1 MKPGPLATGEGAVS
15 QDPFGI
21 IVLAGGRGTR
31 LGGRDKPGLVVGGRT
46 LLGAVVAA
54 GAAAGA
60 RQVIVV
66 GPERAGLDGV
76 LFVAEEP
83 LGAGPVPALRR
94 GLAEAAPPWMAV
106 LAADLPFLRADD
118 LRALR
123 RAAAGHDGAVLADD
137 AGRPQWLLGCWRTE
151 TLRRATAGY
160 DGTSLGGL
168 LGPLGPVLVR
178 RVPVP
183 GEPPSWLDCDTP
195 EDLDRARGWAR

>member
-1 MKPGPLATGEGAVS
+1 M
-15 QDPFGI
+15 
-21 IVLAGGRGTR
+21 
-31 LGGRDKPGLVVGGRT
+31 
-46 LLGAVVAA
+46 
-54 GAAAGA
+54 
-60 RQVIVV
+60 
-66 GPERAGLDGV
+66 
-76 LFVAEEP
+76 FVAEEP

-94 GLAEAAPPWMAV
+94 GLAEAAPPWLAV

-137 AGRPQWLLGCWRTE
+137 AGRPQWLVGCWRTE
-151 TLRRATAGY
+151 TLRRAAAGD

-195 EDLDRARGWAR
+195 EDLDLGPAAGRAVRARRRRAGRRGRARRRSAVPYQGYR